1 MIRRVYLDH
10 NASTPVHP
18 EVVAEMLPYFGET
31 YGNPSSVHAFGRAA
45 REGVDRA
52 RERVARFLAVRPE
65 EIVFTSGGTESDNFA
80 VKGLAWARGRGHVV
94 TSRIE
99 HHAVLRTC
107 QALESQGFAVTY
119 LPVDGHGQV
128 DPDDVRRAIRSDTVA
143 ISIMHANSEVGTIQP
158 VAAIGAIAREHGV
171 PFHVDAVQTLG
182 KIDVDVAAAGI
193 DLLSFSGHKIY
204 GPKGVAGLYVRKGL
218 KMVSVQHGGEHER
231 RRRAGTENVPGI
243 VGLGKA
249 VEIRARD
256 MAEESTRLTALRD
269 RLWEG
274 IRARVPEAR
283 LNGHPTERLPGTA
296 NVCYRHVESESIV
309 LGLDLKGIAVSA
321 GSACTA
327 GNVEPS
333 YVLVAM
339 GVPVDWAMGAVR
351 SSLGRS
357 TTASD
362 IDYVVGAVEPIVR
375 KLRAA
380 VPVGAT

>member
-1 MIRRVYLDH
+1 MSRHVYLDH

-18 EVVAEMLPYFGET
+18 EVVAEMLPYFGQVF
-31 YGNPSSVHAFGRAA
+31 GNPSSVHGFGREARDAVDAA
-45 REGVDRA
+45 RD
-52 RERVARFLAVRPE
+52 RVATFLRTRPD
-65 EIVFTSGGTESDNFA
+65 EIVFTSGGTESDNFG
-80 VKGLAWARGRGHVV
+80 VKGLAWAKGRGHLI

-107 QALESQGFAVTY
+107 QALEAQGFTVSY
-119 LPVDGHGQV
+119 LPVDEYGMI
-128 DPDDVRRAIRSDTVA
+128 DPDDVRRAIRPDTIA

-158 VAAIGAIAREHGV
+158 VRVVGAIAREHGV
-171 PFHVDAVQTLG
+171 PFHVDAVQTFG
-182 KIDVDVAAAGI
+182 KVEIDVEAFNI

-204 GPKGVAGLYVRKGL
+204 GPKGVAGLYIRKGT

-249 VEIRARD
+249 AEVRGRD
-256 MAEESTRLTALRD
+256 MEDEATRLTALRD

-274 IRARVPEAR
+274 IRARVPDVR
-283 LNGHPTERLPGTA
+283 LNGHPTERVPGTA
-296 NVCYRHVESESIV
+296 NISYRNVESESIV

-321 GSACTA
+321 GSACTS
-327 GNVEPS
+327 GSVEPS

-339 GVPVDWAMGAVR
+339 GVPIDWAMGAVR

-357 TTASD
+357 TTAD
-362 IDYVVGAVEPIVR
+362 DVDYVIESVELIVR

-380 VPVGAT
+380 LPVGAA

>member
-1 MIRRVYLDH
+1 MVRRVYLDH

-45 REGVDRA
+45 REGLDLA

-65 EIVFTSGGTESDNFA
+65 EVVFTSGGTESDNFG
-80 VKGLAWARGRGHVV
+80 VKGLAWARGRGHII

-107 QALESQGFAVTY
+107 QALETQGFTVTY
-119 LPVDGHGQV
+119 LPVDGDGRV
-128 DPDDVRRAIRSDTVA
+128 DPDDVRRAIRPDTVT

-158 VAAIGAIAREHGV
+158 VAAIGAVAREHGV
-171 PFHVDAVQTLG
+171 PFHVDAVQTFG
-182 KIDVDVAAAGI
+182 KVDIDVAGCGI

-204 GPKGVAGLYVRKGL
+204 GPKGVAGLYVRKGV

-243 VGLGKA
+243 VGIGKA
-249 VEIRARD
+249 VEVRARD
-256 MAEESTRLTALRD
+256 MAEEARRVTTLRD
-269 RLWEG
+269 RLWDG
-274 IRARVPEAR
+274 IRARVPEVR

-296 NVCYRHVESESIV
+296 NICYRHVESESIV

-327 GNVEPS
+327 GSVEPS

-339 GVPVDWAMGAVR
+339 GVPLDWAMGAVR

-357 TTASD
+357 TTADD
-362 IDYVVGAVEPIVR
+362 IDYVVESVEPIVR
-375 KLRAA
+375 KLRGA